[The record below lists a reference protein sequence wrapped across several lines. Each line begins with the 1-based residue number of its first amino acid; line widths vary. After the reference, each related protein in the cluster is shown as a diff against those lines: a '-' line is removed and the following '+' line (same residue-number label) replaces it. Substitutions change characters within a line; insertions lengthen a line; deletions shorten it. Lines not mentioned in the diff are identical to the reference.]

1 MGKIKKEV
9 IKMEQ
14 KENQTLF
21 DELLSHKR
29 QIVEL
34 KPIIKTRIRDFI
46 STIELDSDENI
57 DFKKI
62 SNSATVNVLEYDTNS
77 TILVHT
83 FEELPK
89 EAIEQIESEFNL
101 DCNLIETIDKQWQN
115 AYGTDIV
122 KYTYWFN
129 ENWSVDKV
137 LDR

>member
-1 MGKIKKEV
+1 
-9 IKMEQ
+9 MEQ